1 MVKEMPGG
9 PEWQACDV
17 MLHDAP
23 EEPQI
28 FYYRDI
34 IKCAKYLFQM
44 PEFNGHMEFSPR
56 TARDGDG
63 NIIYHE
69 MNTGEDWHEVQV
81 YKHRIGCVCRL
92 RHFARPRLTSG
103 QPSSLSFSHQTKHT
117 SQTTPVTNQCIPVYI
132 SLGNIHKNLRRKRD
146 SKAWLLLA
154 KLPTGQFR
162 RTHFGTTKKENA
174 RMPGILR
181 QRLFHLCMRIVLEP
195 LRTDNHVYRTMV
207 GPDAKLRQC
216 VAVLMAWIADLE
228 EQLMIAGVVNFNC
241 PVCLASWEDLGTL
254 YCFSC
259 RSEQWTL

>member
-1 MVKEMPGG
+1 M
-9 PEWQACDV
+9 
-17 MLHDAP
+17 H
-23 EEPQI
+23 
-28 FYYRDI
+28 
-34 IKCAKYLFQM
+34 
-44 PEFNGHMEFSPR
+44 
-56 TARDGDG
+56 
-63 NIIYHE
+63 
-69 MNTGEDWHEVQV
+69 
-81 YKHRIGCVCRL
+81 
-92 RHFARPRLTSG
+92 
-103 QPSSLSFSHQTKHT
+103 
-117 SQTTPVTNQCIPVYI
+117 PVYI

-259 RSEQWTL
+259 RSEQWTLETLADVRAAYPNATTYEFSNAVRSLHVGLSGCTEEPCWEGILLGPE